1 MYIAR
6 PTGLHSINASRI
18 TSPWNVKD
26 TDAVDVISILRR
38 VEIPRIVST
47 ISTLFLCIYIY
58 ICTYIRTQKSR
69 PLRNSFHSFQLSH
82 KTREFLWIS
91 STRDHWMSLSCKGI
105 PFFTANSIDSIA
117 NHLQL
122 LINYD
127 TNRRIISIKRSLHR
141 RVLKNI

>member
-1 MYIAR
+1 MHIAR

-47 ISTLFLCIYIY
+47 IFTPFLCIY
-58 ICTYIRTQKSR
+58 ICTYIPTQKSR

-91 STRDHWMSLSCKGI
+91 STRDHWMSLSIRAKAFHFLLSI
-105 PFFTANSIDSIA
+105 PLTR
-117 NHLQL
+117 LQ
-122 LINYD
+122 
-127 TNRRIISIKRSLHR
+127 IICTTCAIVNKLR
-141 RVLKNI
+141 